1 MARTDKIPV
10 ERFVT
15 VMSQNAHLVRVEIE
29 GNDVIVRKASV
40 VKDIYP
46 FEDGF
51 INRKFVLRAANKF
64 GVDTHLFF

>member
-1 MARTDKIPV
+1 
-10 ERFVT
+10 
-15 VMSQNAHLVRVEIE
+15 MSQNAHLVRVEIE

>member
-1 MARTDKIPV
+1 MSRTEEIPV

-15 VMSQNAHLVRVEIE
+15 VMRQNAHLVRVDIE
-29 GNDVIVRKASV
+29 GNDIIVRKASI

>member
-29 GNDVIVRKASV
+29 GNDEIVRKASV